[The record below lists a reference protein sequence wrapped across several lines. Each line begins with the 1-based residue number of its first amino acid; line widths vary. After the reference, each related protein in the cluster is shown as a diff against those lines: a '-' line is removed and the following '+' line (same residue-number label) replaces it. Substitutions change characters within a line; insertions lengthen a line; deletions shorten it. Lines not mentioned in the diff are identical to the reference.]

1 MKKAERKDRGSN
13 GHPASLVFWGGN
25 TIRNHTS
32 ANGLWSVTK
41 RVEVDVDKRIRI
53 RISGYAF

>member
-25 TIRNHTS
+25 TTQATN
-32 ANGLWSVTK
+32 TK
-41 RVEVDVDKRIRI
+41 RFNTHNGE
-53 RISGYAF
+53 S